1 MIGVDVHPSLRQS
14 FRMTASLLPAD
25 DTPGI
30 PGASATPRLHKY
42 YQVKRQLLELT
53 AALDGPL
60 LLYLSAS
67 DATAVPRTA
76 ERIADSW
83 QDLVQRVGRP

>member
-1 MIGVDVHPSLRQS
+1 MDLGG
-14 FRMTASLLPAD
+14 AD
-25 DTPGI
+25 LDML
-30 PGASATPRLHKY
+30 AV
-42 YQVKRQLLELT
+42 QLT

-67 DATAVPRTA
+67 DPTAAPQTA

-83 QDLVQRVGRP
+83 QDLVQRVCRPLPLSPGPRFG

>member
-1 MIGVDVHPSLRQS
+1 MRIGI
-14 FRMTASLLPAD
+14 LLGQMDLGGAD
-25 DTPGI
+25 LDML
-30 PGASATPRLHKY
+30 AV
-42 YQVKRQLLELT
+42 QLT

-67 DATAVPRTA
+67 DLTAAPQAA

-83 QDLVQRVGRP
+83 QDLIQRVCRP